1 MKKRNLFAAVM
12 LCALSTPVFT
22 SCGDDDPVTTQNN
35 NGNNNPTPTN
45 TVLSTT
51 EQKEYLEDVGIEFVR
66 KIKANDFRHYK
77 DLAEY
82 LDETYSDYDT
92 DDINEWASD
101 TWEALRGSSIGT
113 STERESEDYGGN
125 TYTYV
130 YHYTDFKAVI
140 LASNFTGRWEARDGK
155 WNRTDAA
162 DLSFVCKNQNGQECV
177 LRLTTSGTVT
187 RVHLY
192 DETEWTDYEYE
203 GGVSNE
209 YYDRTQYTI
218 GVPQNITLTL
228 TEGGTTLL
236 SNVISINLSGISNE
250 EFDLSRSAFTASCTT
265 TLNNGYTIK
274 TDNLAYTSSSVTAQF
289 TFIKNGETLLTSTT
303 SCGLKNIPSVT
314 LTKLYDMDDDELDDL
329 FRNTD
334 GSVNAF
340 SIDVLGKVQ
349 LKGSLTGIRQL
360 VDDFEAADDDEE
372 NESRF
377 KQDVNNINSHIRA
390 EIFYNGGAT
399 KQGEFVFLPFE
410 DKWGSYSEW
419 YMEPGIR
426 FPDGSSYTLDKF
438 FNEDDF
444 KDLIDAFENLG
455 EDFDNL

>member
-22 SCGDDDPVTTQNN
+22 SCGDDDPVTTQNG
-35 NGNNNPTPTN
+35 NGGNGTPTD

-51 EQKEYLEDVGIEFVR
+51 KQKQYLEDVGVEFVG

-92 DDINEWASD
+92 DDLDDWASD

-113 STERESEDYGGN
+113 SVERETETYGSY

-130 YHYTDFKAVI
+130 YNYTDYKAVI
-140 LASNFTGRWEARDGK
+140 LASNFTGRWEARNGK
-155 WNRTDAA
+155 WVRTDAD

-177 LRLTTSGTVT
+177 LRLTTRGDFTK
-187 RVHLY
+187 VHLY
-192 DETEWTDYEYE
+192 DVKDWKDYSYE
-203 GGVSNE
+203 NGVSNE
-209 YYDRTQYTI
+209 YYDRTQLTI
-218 GVPQNITLTL
+218 GVPRIIYLTL
-228 TEGGTTLL
+228 TEGDTQVVH
-236 SNVISINLSGISNE
+236 SEISIYLSGINGE
-250 EFDLSRSAFTASCTT
+250 EFDLSHSAFTANSATY
-265 TLNNGYTIK
+265 LNNGYSVQTE
-274 TDNLAYTSSSVTAQF
+274 NVAYTSSSATASFQ
-289 TFIKNGETLLTSTT
+289 IAKHNETLLRGST
-303 SCGLKNIPSVT
+303 SCGLKNIPSVA

-329 FRNTD
+329 FRNAD

-349 LKGSLTGIRQL
+349 LKGSLTGVRQL
-360 VDDFEAADDDEE
+360 IDDFDTADDDEE

-377 KQDVNNINSHIRA
+377 KQDVTNINSHIRA
-390 EIFYNGGAT
+390 EIYYKYGAT

-426 FPDGSSYTLDKF
+426 FPDGSSYTLEKF
-438 FNEDDF
+438 FNGDDF
-444 KDLIDAFENLG
+444 RDLIDSFENLI

>member
-12 LCALSTPVFT
+12 LCALSTSVFT

-113 STERESEDYGGN
+113 STERESEDYGGY

-140 LASNFTGRWEARDGK
+140 LASNFTGRLEARDGK
-155 WNRTDAA
+155 WNRTNAA

-177 LRLTTSGTVT
+177 LRLTTSGAVT
-187 RVHLY
+187 KVHLY
-192 DETEWTDYEYE
+192 DDKEWTDYDYE

-236 SNVISINLSGISNE
+236 STVVSINLSGINNE
-250 EFDLSRSAFTASCTT
+250 EFDLGRSAFTASCTT

-303 SCGLKNIPSVT
+303 SCGLKNIPSVA

-349 LKGSLTGIRQL
+349 LKGSLTGVRQL
-360 VDDFEAADDDEE
+360 IDDFDTADDDEE

-410 DKWGSYSEW
+410 DKWGSESEW

-438 FNEDDF
+438 FNGDDF
-444 KDLIDAFENLG
+444 RDLIDSFENLI